1 VNPNPQSRAV
11 PARGGRHTGKVAL
24 VTGGS
29 SGIGQAI
36 ALRLA
41 AEGAQVAIADVADG
55 TATIELAARA
65 GGSVSGLRCDIT
77 DPARVAACV
86 ADVTARFGAP
96 TILVHSAVYQFVR
109 PFEALTLED
118 WQRVQA
124 VNQESMFHLLKATL
138 PGMKAAQWGRI
149 VAIASS
155 TFFVGAN
162 GMTHYVTSKGALI
175 GLVHGLA
182 SEVGPHGITVNAVA
196 PGLTRTAKA
205 VADLPE
211 ELFRHVASLQ
221 AIPRNGRPED
231 QAGVVSFLASDDAA
245 FITGQT
251 LLVDGGQGRT

>member
-1 VNPNPQSRAV
+1 MNALVSNEATRTRHA
-11 PARGGRHTGKVAL
+11 GRVAL
-24 VTGGS
+24 LTGGS

-41 AEGAQVAIADVADG
+41 ADGARVAILDVAD
-55 TATIELAARA
+55 TRETVDLAARA
-65 GGSVSGLRCDIT
+65 GATVLGLRCDIT
-77 DPARVAACV
+77 DPAAVASSVAEAGRV
-86 ADVTARFGAP
+86 FGAP
-96 TILVHSAVYQFVR
+96 SILVHSAVYQFVR
-109 PFEALTLED
+109 AFDDLSFDE
-118 WQRVQA
+118 WRRVQS
-124 VNQESMFHLLKATL
+124 VNHESMFHLLKATL
-138 PGMKAAQWGRI
+138 PAMKAATWGRI
-149 VAIASS
+149 VVIASS

-182 SEVGPHGITVNAVA
+182 SEVGPHGITINAVA

-205 VADLPE
+205 VGDLPAAVFE
-211 ELFRHVASLQ
+211 HVASLQ